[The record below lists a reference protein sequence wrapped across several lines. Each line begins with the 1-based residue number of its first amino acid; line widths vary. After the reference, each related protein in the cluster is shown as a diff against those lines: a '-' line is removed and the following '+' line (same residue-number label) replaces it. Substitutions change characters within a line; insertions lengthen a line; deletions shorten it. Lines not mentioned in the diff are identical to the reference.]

1 MSQKQHAI
9 AANAEQLDDLFRLF
23 KEVEGIQI
31 SGSSPEEV
39 RANFRR
45 ARKAR
50 QGSEG
55 LNAGLRKTY

>member
-31 SGSSPEEV
+31 SGCSPEEV

-55 LNAGLRKTY
+55 LNDGLRKTY

>member
-9 AANAEQLDDLFRLF
+9 AANAEQLDELFRLF
-23 KEVEGIQI
+23 KEVEGIRI

-39 RANFRR
+39 RANFRL

-50 QGSEG
+50 QNSEG
-55 LNAGLRKTY
+55 TNAGLA